1 MNAFNKDLV
10 TIAPIEA
17 PVFEDVD
24 KSINVAN
31 ILYGG
36 VVCGNVAVFVASV
49 DDSGSCLDED
59 DEAEGFSKPPRPAAW
74 PGLEIPYGYELDD
87 MYVYPMNGL
96 GSGFEYSGFGK
107 PVNQEWLSE
116 ARLLAKIQ
124 VVLEDR
130 YEQVLHLA
138 KLLQIVE
145 AP

>member
-10 TIAPIEA
+10 TIALIEA

-36 VVCGNVAVFVASV
+36 VICGNVAVFVASTA
-49 DDSGSCLDED
+49 DSDSFMDED
-59 DEAEGFSKPPRPAAW
+59 DEAEGFSKPPSQAAW
-74 PGLEIPYGYELDD
+74 PSLEIPYGYELDD
-87 MYVYPMNGL
+87 MYVYPMSGF
-96 GSGFEYSGFGK
+96 GSGFKYSGLGK
-107 PVNQEWLSE
+107 PVNPDWLKE
-116 ARLLAKIQ
+116 ERLLVKIQ
-124 VVLEDR
+124 EHLQDR
-130 YEQVLHLA
+130 HEQILGLA

>member
-1 MNAFNKDLV
+1 VNAFNKDLV

-36 VVCGNVAVFVASV
+36 VVCGNVAVFITSR
-49 DDSGSCLDED
+49 DDSDSFMDED
-59 DEAEGFSKPPRPAAW
+59 DEAEGFSKPPKQAAW
-74 PGLEIPYGYELDD
+74 PSLEIPYGYELDD
-87 MYVYPMNGL
+87 MYVYPINAL

-107 PVNQEWLSE
+107 PLNPEWLKE
-116 ARLLAKIQ
+116 ERLLAKIQ
-124 VVLEDR
+124 VALEDR
-130 YEQVLHLA
+130 YEQVLHMA
-138 KLLQIVE
+138 RLLQIVE